1 MKAFYSLF
9 ALMLSTSIV
18 KANVLT
24 VSNDGNRP
32 AQYTSIV
39 TAFNA
44 AAAGDTIHLYGG
56 PNSYG
61 DLTITKAITII
72 GNGFNPR
79 KENFYHSKLGSIS
92 LSGNVSNVTLDGL
105 TFQQFIPNANSAVTY
120 NNITLKNC
128 YIHGEMKLLAFQQPP
143 VCGLSIGNWL
153 IQNCYIQIVNFG
165 TSMGCSPI
173 SPITSGVLFK
183 NCHITSIRNTHNAQ
197 FVNCQFGNNID
208 SGDLGDCRNCTFDNC
223 IFLRF
228 SFAQNSSTVNNVFHN
243 CLTYQTQVPSAN
255 FDLNSWTNGG
265 SGSATG
271 CIINQN
277 PLYVNSNLYRILE
290 PTISVR
296 IAWDPSMQAA
306 SPAINAG
313 TDGTNIGISGGTTP
327 FRISGEPNIPVV
339 RKFQLINSVVPS
351 NGTVTLKATATKAQ

>member
-9 ALMLSTSIV
+9 ALTLFATIV

-24 VSNDGNRP
+24 VSNDPNRP

-39 TAFNA
+39 TALNA
-44 AAAGDTIHLYGG
+44 AAAGDTIQLYGG

-61 DLTITKAITII
+61 DLTITKAITIF

-79 KENFYHSKLGSIS
+79 KENFYHSKLGTIS

-105 TFQQFIPNANSAVTY
+105 TFQQFHPNANSAVTY

-128 YIHGEMKLLAFQQPP
+128 YIYGEIRLVAFQAPP
-143 VCGLSIGNWL
+143 ACGVTIGNWL
-153 IQNCYIQIVNFG
+153 IQNCYLRIVNFG
-165 TSMGCSPI
+165 TSLGCSPI

-183 NCHITSIRNTHNAQ
+183 NCHIIRVLNTHDVQ

-208 SGDLGDCRNCTFDNC
+208 GGELTDSRNCTFDNS

-228 SFAQNSSTVNNVFHN
+228 SFTQNSFTVNNVFHN
-243 CLTYQTQVPSAN
+243 CLTYQTMVPSAN
-255 FDLNSWTNGG
+255 FDLNSWTNNG

-277 PLYVNSNLYRILE
+277 PVYNNTNLYRMIE
-290 PTISVR
+290 PGIAER
-296 IAWDPSMQAA
+296 IIWDPSMQAA

-313 TDGTNIGISGGTTP
+313 TDGTNIGISGGTTS
-327 FRISGEPNIPVV
+327 FRISGEPNIPII